1 MIQTPKEM
9 RELLLTACAERVT
22 GTMSADWI
30 LGHVY
35 NQHNNICHANKT
47 KDGQHII
54 VKMGLSKQAV
64 MNNSFHV
71 DEFIGAKLIMSLN
84 IYMRKRF
91 ATQLNIITD
100 FELTAIPDAQ
110 NPDLIRIDCE
120 CDVERD
126 RIVLKSNPKKTK
138 TIKNKNEQ

>member
-1 MIQTPKEM
+1 MIQDMKAL
-9 RELLLTACAERVT
+9 RELLLTACTERVT
-22 GTMSADWI
+22 GTMSAEWI
-30 LGHVY
+30 LGHIY
-35 NQHNNICHANKT
+35 NQHNNICQANKT

-64 MNNSFHV
+64 MNESFHV

-84 IYMRKRF
+84 FYMRKRF
-91 ATQLNIITD
+91 ASQLNITTD

-126 RIVLKSNPKKTK
+126 GIALKSK
-138 TIKNKNEQ
+138 KNKKQ